1 MFKHIFIF
9 LIVTASS
16 TSERRST
23 IARKSAKG
31 SSETPLRRLENFIDK
46 KTYIKSTSN
55 PSLTKK
61 YIKFVNPL
69 TKKYTMLFN
78 NNIEN

>member
-16 TSERRST
+16 TGERRST
-23 IARKSAKG
+23 IARKLAKG

-46 KTYIKSTSN
+46 KHISN
-55 PSLTKK
+55 QQV
-61 YIKFVNPL
+61 IQV
-69 TKKYTMLFN
+69 
-78 NNIEN
+78 